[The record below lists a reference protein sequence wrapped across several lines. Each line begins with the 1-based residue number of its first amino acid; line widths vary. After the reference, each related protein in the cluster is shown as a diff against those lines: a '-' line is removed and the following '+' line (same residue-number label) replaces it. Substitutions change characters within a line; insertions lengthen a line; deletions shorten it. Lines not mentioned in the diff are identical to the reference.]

1 MGRENL
7 VDTTASELIDRILAA
22 EFGDGV
28 LPNQETLARACGVSR
43 LTVREAVKGLEQR
56 GIVRV
61 EHGVGTFVVPTGQ
74 WRDIEA
80 IARLQ
85 RLDPKGTKISQQLI
99 EVRRM
104 IEIGAAELCAVRCSD
119 SLVDDLRKYVEQMEA
134 AAQIA
139 DVDAFVEADIEFHDA
154 ILGGTGNP
162 FVAAIFDPMRPTI
175 EFSRTQTSAIPLIRE
190 HAITEHRSVLSAIAT
205 RDPEAARQAMTSHMD
220 QTQRDLEIYVLS
232 R

>member
-1 MGRENL
+1 
-7 VDTTASELIDRILAA
+7 
-22 EFGDGV
+22 
-28 LPNQETLARACGVSR
+28 
-43 LTVREAVKGLEQR
+43 
-56 GIVRV
+56 
-61 EHGVGTFVVPTGQ
+61 
-74 WRDIEA
+74 
-80 IARLQ
+80 
-85 RLDPKGTKISQQLI
+85 DPKGTKISQQLI

-119 SLVDDLRKYVEQMEA
+119 SLVDDLRKCVEQMEA
-134 AAQIA
+134 AAQVA

-190 HAITEHRSVLSAIAT
+190 HAITEHRSVLNAIAT
-205 RDPEAARQAMTSHMD
+205 RDPEAARHAMTSHMD